1 MNIRR
6 MAAVGTAGLLGA
18 AILAAGP
25 AGAQEGGEL
34 APLTIDPTSG
44 PGGTAISVSGA
55 DCLEEGAAP
64 VSFAYLFRFDGSE
77 FTEDDILDTV
87 EVDAADD
94 GTWAAW
100 LTMPAGFDPE
110 GLYLVSATC
119 FVGEDQV
126 VVDYDAVEFDLTGA
140 APSEPPVVTPPADI
154 PPAVPVAPAPARA
167 ATAVRAQ
174 PTFTG

>member
-6 MAAVGTAGLLGA
+6 MAAVGTAGLLSA
-18 AILAAGP
+18 AVLAGSP
-25 AGAQEGGEL
+25 AGAQEGGEF
-34 APLTIDPTSG
+34 APLTVDPTSG
-44 PGGTAISVSGA
+44 PAGTAISVSGA

-64 VSFAYLFRFDGSE
+64 VGFAVLFRFDDDE
-77 FTEDDILDTV
+77 TDDDILDTA

-94 GTWAAW
+94 GTWATS
-100 LTMPAGFDPE
+100 LTMPAGLDPE
-110 GLYLVSATC
+110 GVYVVTATC

-126 VVDYDAVEFDLTGA
+126 VVDYEGVEFDLTGA
-140 APSEPPVVTPPADI
+140 APTEPPADTPPA
-154 PPAVPVAPAPARA
+154 APAPAPA